1 MFTFV
6 QANAENGIYYK
17 EYSPDVTAENDVMV
31 TKAAELA
38 GPFSVPGF
46 RAKYMIVI
54 TWYRMEQNIS
64 PPAPSQ
70 VSLTTIRK
78 KLATWRKFVLL
89 EKSFIKKKPEVL

>member
-1 MFTFV
+1 M
-6 QANAENGIYYK
+6 
-17 EYSPDVTAENDVMV
+17 TAENDVMV

-38 GPFSVPGF
+38 GPFSVSGF

-70 VSLTTIRK
+70 VSLTTPR

-89 EKSFIKKKPEVL
+89 EKSFIKQKKPEVL

>member
-78 KLATWRKFVLL
+78 KLATWRMLSYQKSLL
-89 EKSFIKKKPEVL
+89 SKKKPEVL